1 MARICVSLQFETIGI
16 VMFNFE
22 PFLTDT
28 YAIMLACVML
38 VAMIY
43 LCLYYGLFHF
53 RVGRWGKTG
62 GKDGAETERVG
73 GKEPPLPPVSVVLTA
88 HNDAEWLKENL
99 VYLLEQ
105 EYPEFEVVVVN
116 YLSSDDSD
124 SVLKLLKDYY
134 PHLKVVPFL
143 EDVNLFQGKKYPLS
157 IGIKSAKNDILM
169 LADPECTPKNLRW
182 LRGMVAG
189 YMADGKA
196 DGKAKGVQI
205 VLGYCGLKQEKT
217 LLGWLQQY
225 DALSYGAQY
234 LGSALLGHPYTGSGR
249 NLSYRRSFFFEQGA
263 FISHYDVADG
273 SDDLFVYNNA
283 TRANTR
289 ICIDADAVL
298 TAEPM
303 RSYAAWRSERR
314 HRVGTR
320 NRHKVLHRLCE
331 TMPMWAAVLF
341 YASAVLLLVQGVL
354 PWPVVAV
361 LLAMKIAWQTVCFA
375 QLAKRFDGGLV
386 YLAAAV
392 FEIYFIFAN
401 TILILLPLYS
411 NRKFK

>member
-1 MARICVSLQFETIGI
+1 
-16 VMFNFE
+16 MFNFD
-22 PFLTDT
+22 PFLTDI
-28 YAIMLACVML
+28 YAIVLAAVMLAT
-38 VAMIY
+38 MIY
-43 LCLYYGLFHF
+43 LCIYYGIYHF
-53 RVGRWGKTG
+53 RVGRWHLVDA
-62 GKDGAETERVG
+62 DGDQHGDE
-73 GKEPPLPPVSVVLTA
+73 KLPPVSVVLTA

-105 EYPEFEVVVVN
+105 EYPDFEVVVVN
-116 YLSSDDSD
+116 YLSSDDSE

-182 LRGMVAG
+182 LRGMVEG
-189 YMADGKA
+189 YAN
-196 DGKAKGVQI
+196 KGTDI

-225 DALSYGAQY
+225 DALAYGSHY
-234 LGSALLGHPYTGSGR
+234 IGSALLGHPYTGSGR
-249 NLSYRRSFFFEQGA
+249 NLSYRRSFFFAQGA

-273 SDDLFVYNNA
+273 SDDLFVYQNA
-283 TRANTR
+283 TRTNTSVS
-289 ICIDADAVL
+289 ISSDAVL
-298 TAEPM
+298 TAEPE
-303 RSYAAWRSERR
+303 RTYSAWRNERR

-320 NRHKVLHRLCE
+320 NRHTLIHRLRE
-331 TMPMWAAVLF
+331 SAPTWTAVLF
-341 YASAVLLLVQGVL
+341 YAAAVLLLIQGVL
-354 PWPVVAV
+354 PWPVVAIV
-361 LLAMKIAWQTVCFA
+361 LALKVAWQIVCFA
-375 QLAKRFDGGLV
+375 QLARRFDGGLV
-386 YLAAAV
+386 YLVAPF